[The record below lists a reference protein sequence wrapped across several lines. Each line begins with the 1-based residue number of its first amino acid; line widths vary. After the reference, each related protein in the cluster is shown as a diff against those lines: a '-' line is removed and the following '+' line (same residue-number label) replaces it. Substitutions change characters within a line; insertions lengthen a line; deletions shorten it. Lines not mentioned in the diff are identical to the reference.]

1 MSFKKDQ
8 QQEFRELANWV
19 IDQAKQAG
27 ANDCRVNISKRRSVE
42 INYRDRK
49 PEVIK
54 EATTQGLY
62 LEVFINNRF
71 AGRSTPDF
79 RKLTLSGF
87 ITDLIDNALIMEED
101 PFRTLPD
108 PKYYAGRSTT
118 DLQLADPAQA
128 QLTPEERHAM
138 AKAVEDACLQQGGS
152 KVISVEAGESDD
164 TYEEFIKSSNGF
176 EGSARSTY
184 CNVGASMT
192 AQDEG
197 DRRPAGYHY
206 IGCRYRSDLPSL
218 QEIGKTA
225 ANRTLDLMGGK
236 KIATETLPVIL
247 ENRGA
252 ARVLSGLLNPMSG
265 GSIQQKRSFLADKKD
280 QTFGSKLL
288 TVQDDPFLL
297 RGLGSRLYDED
308 GFPAKKR
315 DLIIEGRVNEFLIDW
330 YYSRKLGWEPTS
342 GGISNLI
349 IPPGTRSIDDIIKD
363 LGRCILVT
371 DYIGGNSN
379 STTGDFSVGIIGK
392 LFDKGQFVQN
402 VAEMNIA
409 DNHLK
414 FWNKLVE
421 VGNDPWIYSQAR
433 FPSLVFDGVVVAGI

>member
-1 MSFKKDQ
+1 MSYRKDQ
-8 QQEFRELANWV
+8 QQEFRELAKWV
-19 IDQAKQAG
+19 IGQTRQSG
-27 ANDCRVNISKRRSVE
+27 ADECRVNISKQRSVE
-42 INYRDRK
+42 IRYRDHK

-62 LEVFINNRF
+62 LEVFTNKRF
-71 AGRSTPDF
+71 AGKSTPDF
-79 RKLTLSGF
+79 RKSTLAGF
-87 ITDLIDNALIMEED
+87 ITDLVDNARIMEED

-108 PKYYAGRSTT
+108 PKYYAGRSAA
-118 DLQLADPAQA
+118 DLQLADPAHIE
-128 QLTPEERHAM
+128 LTSEERHAM
-138 AKAVEDACLQQGGS
+138 VKTVEEACLQQGGNR
-152 KVISVEAGESDD
+152 VISVEAGESDE
-164 TYEEFIKSSNGF
+164 TYEEFVISSNGF
-176 EGSARSTY
+176 EGSSRSTFF
-184 CNVGASMT
+184 NIGASMT

-218 QEIGKTA
+218 EEIGKTA
-225 ANRTLDLMGGK
+225 AKRTLDLIGGK

-252 ARVLSGLLNPMSG
+252 ARVLGGLLNPMSG
-265 GSIQQKRSFLADKKD
+265 GSIQQKRSFLADKKG
-280 QTFGSKLL
+280 QMFASKLL
-288 TVQDDPFLL
+288 TVQDDPFLV
-297 RGLGSRLYDED
+297 RGPGSRLYDGD
-308 GFPAKKR
+308 GFPTRKR
-315 DLIIEGRVNEFLIDW
+315 ELIVEGRINEFLIDW

-342 GGISNLI
+342 GSITNGI

-363 LGRCILVT
+363 LGRCILIT

-414 FWNKLVE
+414 FWNKLIE
-421 VGNDPWIYSQAR
+421 VANDPWIYSQAR
-433 FPSLVFDGVVVAGI
+433 FPSLVVDDVVVAGI